1 MSVKIDTM
9 VYPNG
14 FHLVHQPAIHNL
26 PLCSIHLYC
35 DVGSSFETN
44 ELRGIA
50 HFLEHMLFQ
59 GTKDR
64 TPHYIFQEYD
74 RIGTQFNAFTTKRF
88 TCFYV
93 KCHIEHA
100 ERVIQLFTDMMQNSS
115 LKKSSIRKEEKVI
128 EQENRSRENNYSHI
142 AKTNFE
148 RKVFKQ
154 SSFEQPI
161 DNSHFRKNVPK
172 MSQNTLKKW
181 YEWFYQP
188 SNIVLS
194 IVSNKPFHFWTQ
206 IMFASK
212 LTKPNFRSKSLQKP
226 VSALSFPNVIS
237 HDPYQEQKQTDIII
251 KQEPNTSNAHLIF
264 GFRTVNQYSD
274 KKYLF
279 DLLAHILN
287 GKSARLFTILR
298 QEQNLVY
305 NIFCSSEEEEFTG
318 YFCISTEFDPI
329 HTKKVILLLF
339 ELCKDL
345 VKDGI
350 QEEEFHIAKKRLQG
364 AHQIQYEDINTFA
377 KYNGYE
383 HLLFV
388 RDTENSRHYRKKNIV
403 PYQEVL
409 ETYYEPI
416 TLEQINALIR
426 EYFRPHHMVIS
437 LVSPN
442 PMTLAEMRSLC
453 KKYRPSMY
461 RK

>member
-1 MSVKIDTM
+1 MSPKIEST
-9 VYPNG
+9 VYSNG
-14 FHLVHQPAIHNL
+14 FHFVHQRAIHKL

-35 DVGSSFETN
+35 DVGSSFETD

-59 GTKDR
+59 GTKQK
-64 TPHYIFQEYD
+64 TPHYIFEEYD

-100 ERVIQLFTDMMQNSS
+100 DRVLKLFTDMMQNSS
-115 LKKSSIRKEEKVI
+115 LQKSSIRKEEKVI
-128 EQENRSRENNYSHI
+128 QQENRNRENDYSHV

-161 DNSHFRKNVPK
+161 DNSQFHKNVKK
-172 MSQNTLKKW
+172 MSQKTLKTW

-194 IVSNKPFHFWTQ
+194 VVSNEPFAYWTKLL
-206 IMFASK
+206 FSSK
-212 LTKPNFRSKSLQKP
+212 LTKPNFRSKQLQKP
-226 VSALSFPNVIS
+226 DSALSFPNMIPDDV
-237 HDPYQEQKQTDIII
+237 YQTQKETDIII
-251 KQEPNTSNAHLIF
+251 TKESNTSNAHLIF
-264 GFRTVNQYSD
+264 GFRTINQYSD

-279 DLLAHILN
+279 DMLAHVLN
-287 GKSARLFTILR
+287 GMSARLFTILR
-298 QEQNLVY
+298 QEKNLVY
-305 NIFCSSEEEEFTG
+305 SVAASSEEEEFTG

-329 HTKKVILLLF
+329 HTKQVIQILF

-345 VKDGI
+345 VKNGI
-350 QEEEFHIAKKRLQG
+350 QEEEFCIAKKRLYG
-364 AHQIQYEDINTFA
+364 AHQIQYEDLNTFA

-383 HLLFV
+383 HLLYV
-388 RDTENSRHYRKKNIV
+388 RDTDNSRHYQKKTIV
-403 PYQEVL
+403 PYQKVI
-409 ETYYEPI
+409 ETYYDPI
-416 TLEQINALIR
+416 TLAQMNALIR
-426 EYFRPHHMVIS
+426 EYFRPHNMVIS

-453 KKYRPSMY
+453 KKYRP
-461 RK
+461 